1 MGRRRRR
8 RRQSGEFRSW
18 GLLLCGL
25 AVLSGAAHQW
35 TTAAVWLG
43 ILVVYFAALR
53 LTRCRVETVKHLPCK
68 WLVRGTI
75 GTCEYHVGYKRGLPR
90 LVQGSG
96 FAGLPMFMWPR
107 DYFGDVVSTPAEPQ
121 PGSGRAVAR
130 SAARPGYERL
140 TMALTVGGFVV
151 ALVGVVRDFVAG

>member
-1 MGRRRRR
+1 
-8 RRQSGEFRSW
+8 
-18 GLLLCGL
+18 
-25 AVLSGAAHQW
+25 
-35 TTAAVWLG
+35 
-43 ILVVYFAALR
+43 
-53 LTRCRVETVKHLPCK
+53 
-68 WLVRGTI
+68 
-75 GTCEYHVGYKRGLPR
+75 
-90 LVQGSG
+90 
-96 FAGLPMFMWPR
+96 MWPR